1 MPQGGFGR
9 DYQHVTLL
17 QNRAAE
23 KQLEI
28 QRQKIG
34 REVMDA
40 IQEQLGQEVERIE
53 TEVIEEYENSLQAI
67 AHAVESKNKTLWFL
81 IYVAGLSMLTTAGL
95 LGFLTARFF

>member
-23 KQLEI
+23 KQMAI

-34 REVMDA
+34 GEVIMA
-40 IQEQLGQEVERIE
+40 IQDQLNQEVERIE
-53 TEVIEEYENSLQAI
+53 AEVIEEYENSLQEIAAAI
-67 AHAVESKNKTLWFL
+67 KAKNKTLWFL
-81 IYVAGLSMLTTAGL
+81 IYVTGLSLFTSAGL